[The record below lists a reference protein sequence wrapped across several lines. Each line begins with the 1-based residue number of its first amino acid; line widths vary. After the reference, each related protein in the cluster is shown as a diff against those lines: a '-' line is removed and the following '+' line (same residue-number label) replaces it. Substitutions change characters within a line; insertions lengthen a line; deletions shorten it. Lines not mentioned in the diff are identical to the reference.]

1 MTLKFFKCNVGTIPI
16 NDCWKHCPRPE
27 GRCLSLPTLHSI
39 GNARVWNGNPSTT
52 QCQNPTRLE
61 YLKVKH
67 DFAVDPF
74 SQAFSL
80 LGTRHHG
87 RLEDV
92 AKKIEGLES
101 ELKLKGEVSGIL
113 DLLEPLNNSGNYR
126 LIDYK
131 TFGSYPVAKLLGL
144 KGDKEKES
152 DKHKLALQLNNYR
165 LMSQDVGFNVTEIKV
180 QITVRD
186 GNTKSAHING
196 VHENLYLLPVEILPD
211 DEVREYF
218 LTKAFNLCQAIEK
231 DVMPEWCG
239 YEDSWASKRCKSY
252 CDVAKYCPEGAKL
265 NKVEL
270 EG

>member
-1 MTLKFFKCNVGTIPI
+1 MPLKFFNCDAGTLPVSE
-16 NDCWKHCPRPE
+16 CLEHCPRPE

-39 GNARVWNGNPSTT
+39 GHGRVWNGSPSTT

-67 DFAVDPF
+67 DFAIDPF
-74 SQAFSL
+74 NQAFSL

-87 RLEDV
+87 RLEEV
-92 AKKIEGLES
+92 AKRIEGLES

-113 DLLEPLNNSGNYR
+113 DLLEPLNSTGDYR

-131 TFGSYPVAKLLGL
+131 TFGSYPVAMLLGL
-144 KGDKEKES
+144 KGNNETDKR
-152 DKHKLALQLNNYR
+152 KLALQLNNYR
-165 LMSQDVGFNVTEIKV
+165 IMSQDIGFNVTELKV

-196 VHENLYLLPVEILPD
+196 VHENLYLLPVEIMPD

-218 LTKAFNLCQAIEK
+218 LTKAFNLCQAVEK
-231 DVMPEWCG
+231 DIMPEWCG

-252 CDVAKYCPEGAKL
+252 CEVPEYCTEGAKL
-265 NKVEL
+265 KKVSL
-270 EG
+270 RT